1 MSRIRISFSRR
12 NLQRRLPPRFRQ
24 SLDEHIT
31 VVIIPQAQ
39 VRINVYDS
47 SKQCDASQDHVLYLF

>member
-39 VRINVYDS
+39 VYDS